1 MSRGRPFEP
10 GNKCGHGRPK
20 GRPNKKTPEA
30 QALFEQNSA
39 AIMALAIN
47 SSREDPQML
56 RMLASRVVARLREA
70 PVKIGPLPMSTLSDL
85 DRASEVT
92 LQNATGGKLGLSEA
106 REISNMIDI
115 RRRVL
120 VAQELDR
127 RLSVLEN
134 GGGLLPDKGSG
145 TPKKFVGTFE
155 ELLTMYREM
164 TMGPNLEEGDQC
176 GDMAAERDD

>member
-56 RMLASRVVARLREA
+56 RIDRKSVV
-70 PVKIGPLPMSTLSDL
+70 
-85 DRASEVT
+85 
-92 LQNATGGKLGLSEA
+92 
-106 REISNMIDI
+106 
-115 RRRVL
+115 
-120 VAQELDR
+120 
-127 RLSVLEN
+127 
-134 GGGLLPDKGSG
+134 
-145 TPKKFVGTFE
+145 
-155 ELLTMYREM
+155 
-164 TMGPNLEEGDQC
+164 
-176 GDMAAERDD
+176 